1 MNLRFFNKETLLK
14 INNNLRIRGNI
25 FKKMSLPKVILKLG
39 KEKSIQRRHPWIFS
53 GAVYGVSREI
63 NDGEMVDV
71 VDSKNNHLGTGY
83 FSDKGS
89 IVVRILTFGD
99 ETFSENFWKNK
110 LQSAWYL
117 RSQILDLE
125 VTNAFR
131 VIHGEGDGIPGLIID
146 YYYKNWVIQ
155 AHSTGVFLQMEQI
168 AEAIK
173 SNFPDYC
180 ETIYC
185 KSSGTLP
192 NTGTDYFLFGNK
204 AEAVAK
210 ENNILFSVNWVEG
223 QKTGFFLDQRE
234 NRKLLGEFSKGKKV
248 LNTFCYT
255 GGFSIYAMNAGAEL
269 VTSVDISQKA
279 VDLAASN
286 MELNFPNA
294 NHKAVADDVFNFMK
308 EHTQQYDVIV
318 LDPPAFAKSIKSKHT
333 ATQAYK
339 RLNIAGL
346 KALAPNGILFT
357 FSCSQ
362 VIDDVLF
369 YNTVAAAAIE
379 TGRNIR
385 VLHKL
390 EQGPDHPTN
399 IYHPEGHYLKGL
411 VLFVE

>member
-1 MNLRFFNKETLLK
+1 
-14 INNNLRIRGNI
+14 
-25 FKKMSLPKVILKLG
+25 MSFPKVILKSG

-89 IVVRILTFGD
+89 IVVRILTFAN
-99 ETFSENFWKNK
+99 EPFSENFWNEK
-110 LQSAWYL
+110 LQSAWKL
-117 RSQILDLE
+117 RLKLLNLE

-131 VIHGEGDGIPGLIID
+131 VIHGEGDGISGLIID
-146 YYYKNWVIQ
+146 YYNKNWVIQ

-168 AEAIK
+168 TEAIK

-234 NRKLLGEFSKGKKV
+234 NRKLLGKFSKGKKV

-255 GGFSIYAMNAGAEL
+255 GGFSIYAMSAGAEL

-308 EHTQQYDVIV
+308 ENHQIYDVIV

-346 KALAPNGILFT
+346 KALAPKGILFT

>member
-1 MNLRFFNKETLLK
+1 MF
-14 INNNLRIRGNI
+14 
-25 FKKMSLPKVILKLG
+25 PKVILKSG

-63 NDGEMVDV
+63 DDGEMVDV

-99 ETFSENFWKNK
+99 ETFSENFWKDK

-117 RSQILDLE
+117 RTQILNFE

-131 VIHGEGDGIPGLIID
+131 VIHGEGDGISGLIID
-146 YYYKNWVIQ
+146 YYDKNWVIQ
-155 AHSTGVFLQMEQI
+155 AHSTGVFLQMKQI

-204 AEAVAK
+204 VEAVAK

-255 GGFSIYAMNAGAEL
+255 GGFSIYAMSAGAEL

>member
-1 MNLRFFNKETLLK
+1 MNF
-14 INNNLRIRGNI
+14 
-25 FKKMSLPKVILKLG
+25 PKVILKLG

-53 GAVYGVSREI
+53 GAVFGVSQEI
-63 NDGEMVDV
+63 NDGEMVEV
-71 VDSKNNHLGTGY
+71 VDSKNNPLGTGY

-89 IVVRILTFGD
+89 IVVRLLTFAD
-99 ETFSENFWKNK
+99 ERYSDTFWEEKLHAAWK
-110 LQSAWYL
+110 L
-117 RSQILDLE
+117 RMNLLDLE
-125 VTNAFR
+125 STNAFR

-146 YYYKNWVIQ
+146 YYDKNWVLQ
-155 AHSTGVFLQMEQI
+155 AHSSGIFLKVEEI
-168 AEAIK
+168 AKAIQTNF
-173 SNFPDYC
+173 SNYC

-192 NTGTDYFLFGNK
+192 PNTGTDFFLYGTK
-204 AEAVAK
+204 EQTIAK

-234 NRKLLGEFSKGKKV
+234 NRKLLGSFSKGKNV

-255 GGFSIYAMNAGAEL
+255 GGFSVYAMDAGAAL

-279 VDLAASN
+279 VELASKNMDLN
-286 MELNFPNA
+286 HPNS
-294 NHKAVADDVFNFMK
+294 NHKAIAEDVFHFMK
-308 EHTQQYDVIV
+308 ENHQVYDVIV

-339 RLNIAGL
+339 RLNNAGL
-346 KALAPNGILFT
+346 KALAPKGILFT

-379 TGRNIR
+379 TGRTIR

-390 EQGPDHPTN
+390 GQGPDHPTN

-411 VLFVE
+411 VLYVE

>member
-1 MNLRFFNKETLLK
+1 MF
-14 INNNLRIRGNI
+14 
-25 FKKMSLPKVILKLG
+25 PKVILKSG

-99 ETFSENFWKNK
+99 ETFSENFWATK

-117 RSQILDLE
+117 RTQLLDFE

-131 VIHGEGDGIPGLIID
+131 VIHGEGDGISGLIID
-146 YYYKNWVIQ
+146 YYDKNWVIQ

-168 AEAIK
+168 SEAIK

-204 AEAVAK
+204 VEAVAK

-255 GGFSIYAMNAGAEL
+255 GGFSIYAMSAGAEL

-308 EHTQQYDVIV
+308 ENHQIYDVIV

>member
-1 MNLRFFNKETLLK
+1 MF
-14 INNNLRIRGNI
+14 
-25 FKKMSLPKVILKLG
+25 PKVILKSG

-89 IVVRILTFGD
+89 IVVRILTFANEIFTD
-99 ETFSENFWKNK
+99 NFWKEK

-117 RSQILDLE
+117 RTQILDFE

-131 VIHGEGDGIPGLIID
+131 VIHGEGDGISGLIID
-146 YYYKNWVIQ
+146 YYDKNWVIQ
-155 AHSTGVFLQMEQI
+155 AHSTGVFLQMDKI

-173 SNFPDYC
+173 SNFPEYC

-204 AEAVAK
+204 VEVVAK
-210 ENNILFSVNWVEG
+210 ENNIMFSVNWVEG

-255 GGFSIYAMNAGAEL
+255 GGFSIYAMSAGAEL

-308 EHTQQYDVIV
+308 ENHQIYDIIV

>member
-1 MNLRFFNKETLLK
+1 
-14 INNNLRIRGNI
+14 
-25 FKKMSLPKVILKLG
+25 MSLPKVILKKG
-39 KEKSIQRRHPWIFS
+39 KEKSIQRRHPWVFS
-53 GAVYGVSREI
+53 GAVYGVTQELV
-63 NDGEMVDV
+63 DGDLVDV
-71 VDSKNNHLGTGY
+71 VDSQNQHLGTGY

-89 IVVRILTFGD
+89 IVVRLLTFGE
-99 ETFSENFWKNK
+99 ETFSENFWTEK
-110 LQSAWYL
+110 LQSAWEL
-117 RSQILDLE
+117 RLKLLNLE
-125 VTNAFR
+125 ETNAFR
-131 VIHGEGDGIPGLIID
+131 LIHGEGDGIPGLIID
-146 YYYKNWVIQ
+146 YYDKNWVIQ
-155 AHSTGVFLQMEQI
+155 AHSSGIYYAVEEI
-168 AEAIK
+168 AKAIQN
-173 SNFPDYC
+173 SFPEYC

-192 NTGTDYFLFGNK
+192 NTGTDYFLFGNNQ
-204 AEAVAK
+204 ETVAK

-234 NRKLLGEFSKGKKV
+234 NRKLLGAFSKGKKV

-255 GGFSIYAMNAGAEL
+255 GGFSIYAMRAGAEL

-279 VDLAASN
+279 VDLAAKN
-286 MELNFPNA
+286 MELNFPNS

-308 EHTQQYDVIV
+308 ENHQIYDVIV

-346 KALAPNGILFT
+346 KALAPKGILFT

-379 TGRNIR
+379 TGRTIR

-411 VLFVE
+411 VLYVE

>member
-1 MNLRFFNKETLLK
+1 
-14 INNNLRIRGNI
+14 
-25 FKKMSLPKVILKLG
+25 MSLPKVILKSG

-99 ETFSENFWKNK
+99 ETFSENFWKDK

-117 RSQILDLE
+117 RTQILDFE

-131 VIHGEGDGIPGLIID
+131 VIHGEGDGVSGLIID
-146 YYYKNWVIQ
+146 YYDKNWVIQ
-155 AHSTGVFLQMEQI
+155 AHSTGVFLQMAEI
-168 AEAIK
+168 AKAIQT
-173 SNFPDYC
+173 NFSDFC

-192 NTGTDYFLFGNK
+192 NRGTDYFLFGNK

-255 GGFSIYAMNAGAEL
+255 GGFSIYAMSAGAEL

-308 EHTQQYDVIV
+308 ENHQIYDVIV

>member
-1 MNLRFFNKETLLK
+1 
-14 INNNLRIRGNI
+14 
-25 FKKMSLPKVILKLG
+25 MSLPKVILKSG

-71 VDSKNNHLGTGY
+71 VDSKNQHLGTGY

-99 ETFSENFWKNK
+99 ETFSENFWNKK
-110 LQSAWYL
+110 LQSAWEL
-117 RSQILDLE
+117 RLKILNLE

-131 VIHGEGDGIPGLIID
+131 VIHGEGDGISGLIID
-146 YYYKNWVIQ
+146 YYDKNWVIQ

-204 AEAVAK
+204 AEAVAR

-255 GGFSIYAMNAGAEL
+255 GGFSIYAMSAGAEL

-308 EHTQQYDVIV
+308 EHTKQYDVIV

>member
-1 MNLRFFNKETLLK
+1 MF
-14 INNNLRIRGNI
+14 
-25 FKKMSLPKVILKLG
+25 PKVILKSG

-63 NDGEMVDV
+63 NDGEMVDI

-99 ETFSENFWKNK
+99 ETFSENFWKDK

-117 RSQILDLE
+117 RTQILDFE

-131 VIHGEGDGIPGLIID
+131 VIHGEGDGISGLIID
-146 YYYKNWVIQ
+146 YYDKNWVIQ
-155 AHSTGVFLQMEQI
+155 AHSTGVFLQMEKI

>member
-1 MNLRFFNKETLLK
+1 
-14 INNNLRIRGNI
+14 
-25 FKKMSLPKVILKLG
+25 MSLPKVILKSG

-99 ETFSENFWKNK
+99 ETFSENFWATK

-117 RSQILDLE
+117 RTQILDFE

-131 VIHGEGDGIPGLIID
+131 VIHGEGDGISGLIID
-146 YYYKNWVIQ
+146 YYDKNWVIQ
-155 AHSTGVFLQMEQI
+155 AHSTGVFLQMDKI

-180 ETIYC
+180 DTIYC

-204 AEAVAK
+204 VEAVAK

-255 GGFSIYAMNAGAEL
+255 GGFSIYAMSAGAKL

>member
-1 MNLRFFNKETLLK
+1 
-14 INNNLRIRGNI
+14 
-25 FKKMSLPKVILKLG
+25 MSLPKVILKSG

-63 NDGEMVDV
+63 YDGEMVDV

-83 FSDKGS
+83 FSNKGS

-99 ETFSENFWKNK
+99 ETFSENFWTEK
-110 LQSAWYL
+110 LQSAWNL
-117 RSQILDLE
+117 RLKLLDLD

-146 YYYKNWVIQ
+146 YYDKNWVIQ
-155 AHSTGVFLQMEQI
+155 AHSIGIFLQMEQI

-173 SNFPDYC
+173 SNFSEYC

-204 AEAVAK
+204 VEAVAK

-234 NRKLLGEFSKGKKV
+234 NRKLLGKFSKGKKV

-255 GGFSIYAMNAGAEL
+255 GGFSIYAMSAGAEL

>member
-1 MNLRFFNKETLLK
+1 MRAK
-14 INNNLRIRGNI
+14 I
-25 FKKMSLPKVILKLG
+25 ILKQG
-39 KEKSIQRRHPWIFS
+39 KEKSILRRHPWVFS
-53 GAVYGVSREI
+53 GAVYGVSQEVQ
-63 NDGEMVDV
+63 DGEIIDV
-71 VDSKNNHLGTGY
+71 VDYQNKHLGTGY

-89 IVVRILTFGD
+89 IVVRLLTFGE
-99 ETFSENFWKNK
+99 ETFSENFWNTK
-110 LQSAWYL
+110 LQAAWNL
-117 RSQILDLE
+117 RLKLLNLE
-125 VTNAFR
+125 TTNAFR

-146 YYYKNWVIQ
+146 YYDKNWVLQ
-155 AHSTGVFLQMEQI
+155 AHSFGIFLQIKEI
-168 AEAIK
+168 ADAIK
-173 SNFPDYC
+173 ISFPNFC

-192 NTGTDYFLFGNK
+192 NTGTDYFLFGDK
-204 AEAVAK
+204 TETIAK
-210 ENNILFSVNWVEG
+210 ENNILFTVNWVEG
-223 QKTGFFLDQRE
+223 QKTGFFLDQRN
-234 NRKLLGEFSKGKKV
+234 NRKLLGQFSKDKKV

-255 GGFSIYAMNAGAEL
+255 GGFSVYAMQAEAAL

-279 VDLAASN
+279 VDLAAKN
-286 MELNFPNA
+286 MELNFPNT
-294 NHKAVADDVFNFMK
+294 NHNAVADDVFNFMK
-308 EHTQQYDVIV
+308 ENHQIYDVIV

-379 TGRNIR
+379 SGRNIR

>member
-1 MNLRFFNKETLLK
+1 
-14 INNNLRIRGNI
+14 
-25 FKKMSLPKVILKLG
+25 MSFPKVILKSG

-99 ETFSENFWKNK
+99 ETFSENFWKDK

-117 RSQILDLE
+117 RTQILDFE

-131 VIHGEGDGIPGLIID
+131 VIHGEGDGISGLIID
-146 YYYKNWVIQ
+146 YYDKNWVIQ

-204 AEAVAK
+204 VEAVAK

-255 GGFSIYAMNAGAEL
+255 GGFSIYAMCAGAEL

-286 MELNFPNA
+286 MELNFPKA
-294 NHKAVADDVFNFMK
+294 NHTSVADDVFNFMK

>member
-1 MNLRFFNKETLLK
+1 
-14 INNNLRIRGNI
+14 
-25 FKKMSLPKVILKLG
+25 MSFPKVILKSG

-99 ETFSENFWKNK
+99 ETFSENFWNEK
-110 LQSAWYL
+110 LQSAWEL
-117 RSQILDLE
+117 RLKLLNFE

-131 VIHGEGDGIPGLIID
+131 VIHGEGDGISGLIID
-146 YYYKNWVIQ
+146 YYDKNWVIQ

-234 NRKLLGEFSKGKKV
+234 NRKLLGEFSKDKKV

-255 GGFSIYAMNAGAEL
+255 GGFSIYAMSAGAEL

-308 EHTQQYDVIV
+308 ENHQIYDVIV

>member
-1 MNLRFFNKETLLK
+1 MF
-14 INNNLRIRGNI
+14 
-25 FKKMSLPKVILKLG
+25 PKVILKSG

-89 IVVRILTFGD
+89 IVVRILTFGE
-99 ETFSENFWKNK
+99 ETFSENFWAAK

-117 RSQILDLE
+117 RTQLLDFE

-131 VIHGEGDGIPGLIID
+131 VIHGEGDGISGLIID
-146 YYYKNWVIQ
+146 YYDKNWVIQ
-155 AHSTGVFLQMEQI
+155 AHSTGVFLQMEEI
-168 AEAIK
+168 AKAIQT
-173 SNFPDYC
+173 NFPDYC

-234 NRKLLGEFSKGKKV
+234 NRKLLGEFSIGKKV

-255 GGFSIYAMNAGAEL
+255 GGFSIYAMSAGAEL

-286 MELNFPNA
+286 MELNFPNS

-308 EHTQQYDVIV
+308 ENHQIYDVIV

>member
-1 MNLRFFNKETLLK
+1 
-14 INNNLRIRGNI
+14 
-25 FKKMSLPKVILKLG
+25 MSYPKVILKPG
-39 KEKSIQRRHPWIFS
+39 KEKSVQRRHPWVFS
-53 GAVYGVSREI
+53 GAVYGVSQEL

-71 VDSKNNHLGTGY
+71 VDSNNKHLATGY
-83 FSDKGS
+83 FSDRGS
-89 IVVRILTFGD
+89 IVVRMLTFGKEVFD
-99 ETFSENFWKNK
+99 KNFWADK
-110 LQSAWYL
+110 LKSAWEL
-117 RSQILDLE
+117 RLKLLKLDE
-125 VTNAFR
+125 TNAFR
-131 VIHGEGDGIPGLIID
+131 LIHGEGDGIPGLIID
-146 YYYKNWVIQ
+146 YYDKNWVLQ
-155 AHSTGVFLQMEQI
+155 AHSSGIYFQLEQI

-173 SNFPDYC
+173 TNFADYC

-192 NTGTDYFLFGNK
+192 NTGKDFFLYGDK
-204 AEAVAK
+204 PETVAK
-210 ENNILFSVNWVEG
+210 ENNILFAVNWVEG
-223 QKTGFFLDQRE
+223 QKTGFFLDQRD
-234 NRKLLGEFSKGKKV
+234 NRKLLAHYAHEKRV

-255 GGFSIYAMNAGAEL
+255 GGFSIYAMSAGAQL
-269 VTSVDISQKA
+269 VTSVDISEKA
-279 VDLAASN
+279 VALAERN
-286 MELNFPNA
+286 MELNYDDC
-294 NHKAVADDVFNFMK
+294 NHEAVASDVFDFLK
-308 EHTQQYDVIV
+308 EHNQQYDLIV

-346 KALAPNGILFT
+346 KALAPKGILFT

-390 EQGPDHPTN
+390 SQGPDHPTN

-411 VLFVE
+411 VLYVE

>member
-1 MNLRFFNKETLLK
+1 MF
-14 INNNLRIRGNI
+14 
-25 FKKMSLPKVILKLG
+25 PKVILKSG

-99 ETFSENFWKNK
+99 ETFSENFWKDK

-117 RSQILDLE
+117 RTQILDFE

-131 VIHGEGDGIPGLIID
+131 VIHGEGDGISGLIID
-146 YYYKNWVIQ
+146 YYDKNWVIQ
-155 AHSTGVFLQMEQI
+155 AHSTGVFLQMKQI

-204 AEAVAK
+204 VEAVAK

-255 GGFSIYAMNAGAEL
+255 GGFSIYAMSAGAEL

>member
-1 MNLRFFNKETLLK
+1 MF
-14 INNNLRIRGNI
+14 
-25 FKKMSLPKVILKLG
+25 PKVILKSG

-53 GAVYGVSREI
+53 GAVYGVSREL

-71 VDSKNNHLGTGY
+71 VDSKNIHLGTGY

-89 IVVRILTFGD
+89 IVVRILTFGK
-99 ETFSENFWKNK
+99 ETFSDTFWKDK

-117 RSQILDLE
+117 RTQLLDFE

-146 YYYKNWVIQ
+146 YYDKNWVIQ
-155 AHSTGVFLQMEQI
+155 AHSTGIFLQMEQI

-173 SNFPDYC
+173 VNFPAHC

-192 NTGTDYFLFGNK
+192 NTGTDYFLVGTK
-204 AEAVAK
+204 AETVAK

-234 NRKLLGEFSKGKKV
+234 NRKLLGQFSKGKKV

-255 GGFSIYAMNAGAEL
+255 GGFSIYAMSAGAEL

-308 EHTQQYDVIV
+308 ENHQIYDVIV
-318 LDPPAFAKSIKSKHT
+318 LDPPAFAKSIKCKHT

-379 TGRNIR
+379 TGRSIR
-385 VLHKL
+385 VLH
-390 EQGPDHPTN
+390 
-399 IYHPEGHYLKGL
+399 
-411 VLFVE
+411 

>member
-1 MNLRFFNKETLLK
+1 
-14 INNNLRIRGNI
+14 
-25 FKKMSLPKVILKLG
+25 MSFPKVILKSG

-89 IVVRILTFGD
+89 IVVRILTFAN
-99 ETFSENFWKNK
+99 ETFSENFWNEK
-110 LQSAWYL
+110 LQSAWEL
-117 RSQILDLE
+117 RLKLLNLE
-125 VTNAFR
+125 VTNGFR

-146 YYYKNWVIQ
+146 YYDKNWVIQ
-155 AHSTGVFLQMEQI
+155 AHSTGIFLQMEQI

-173 SNFPDYC
+173 SNFPNYC
-180 ETIYC
+180 DTIYC

-210 ENNILFSVNWVEG
+210 ENNILFSINWVEG

-234 NRKLLGEFSKGKKV
+234 NRKLLGEFSKDKKV

-255 GGFSIYAMNAGAEL
+255 GGFSIYAMNSGAEL

-279 VDLAASN
+279 VDLAARN

-308 EHTQQYDVIV
+308 ENHQIYDVIV

-346 KALAPNGILFT
+346 KALAPKGILFT

>member
-1 MNLRFFNKETLLK
+1 MRT
-14 INNNLRIRGNI
+14 
-25 FKKMSLPKVILKLG
+25 KVILKSG
-39 KEKSIQRRHPWIFS
+39 KEKSIQRRHPWVFS
-53 GAVYGVSREI
+53 GAVYGVTQEL
-63 NDGEMVDV
+63 NDGDLVDV
-71 VDSKNNHLGTGY
+71 VDSQNQHLGTGY

-89 IVVRILTFGD
+89 IVVRLLTFGTEPFS
-99 ETFSENFWKNK
+99 ETFWKEK
-110 LQSAWYL
+110 LQSAWEL
-117 RSQILDLE
+117 RLKLLNIE
-125 VTNAFR
+125 FTNAFR

-146 YYYKNWVIQ
+146 YYDKNWVIQ
-155 AHSTGVFLQMEQI
+155 AHSTGIFLQIDQI
-168 AEAIK
+168 SEAIR
-173 SNFPDYC
+173 SNFSDYC

-192 NTGTDYFLFGNK
+192 NTGTDYFLFGTNS
-204 AEAVAK
+204 ETVAK
-210 ENNILFSVNWVEG
+210 ENGILFSVNWVEG

-234 NRKLLGEFSKGKKV
+234 NRKLLGDFSKGKKV

-286 MELNFPNA
+286 MELNFPKA

-308 EHTQQYDVIV
+308 ENHQIYDVIV

-346 KALAPNGILFT
+346 KALAPKGILFT

-411 VLFVE
+411 VLYVE

>member
-1 MNLRFFNKETLLK
+1 
-14 INNNLRIRGNI
+14 
-25 FKKMSLPKVILKLG
+25 MSFPKVILKKG
-39 KEKSIQRRHPWIFS
+39 KEKSILRRHPWVFS
-53 GAVYGVSREI
+53 GAVYGVTQEI
-63 NDGEMVDV
+63 EDGAMVDV
-71 VDSKNNHLGTGY
+71 VDADNQHLGTGY

-89 IVVRILTFGD
+89 IVVRLLTFAK
-99 ETFSENFWKNK
+99 ETFSTTFWKDK
-110 LQSAWYL
+110 LQLAWQL
-117 RSQILDLE
+117 RLQLLDLE
-125 VTNAFR
+125 QTNAFR
-131 VIHGEGDGIPGLIID
+131 VIHGEGDGVPGLIID
-146 YYYKNWVIQ
+146 YYNKCWVIQ
-155 AHSTGVFLQMEQI
+155 AHATGIYQQMDAI
-168 AEAIK
+168 ATAIK
-173 SNFPDYC
+173 ENFPAYC
-180 ETIYC
+180 EVIYC

-192 NTGTDYFLFGNK
+192 NTGTDYFLYGDQ
-204 AEAVAK
+204 AETVAK
-210 ENNILFSVNWVEG
+210 ENGILFAVNWVEG
-223 QKTGFFLDQRE
+223 QKTGFFLDQRD
-234 NRKLLGEFSKGKKV
+234 NRQLLATFSKGKKV

-255 GGFSIYAMNAGAEL
+255 GGFSIYAMSAGAEL

-279 VDLAASN
+279 VDLAAKN
-286 MELNFPNA
+286 MELNFPTS

-308 EHTQQYDVIV
+308 ENHQIYDVIV

-346 KALAPNGILFT
+346 KALAPKGILFT

-411 VLFVE
+411 VLYVE

>member
-1 MNLRFFNKETLLK
+1 MNY
-14 INNNLRIRGNI
+14 
-25 FKKMSLPKVILKLG
+25 PKVILKSG
-39 KEKSIQRRHPWIFS
+39 KEKSIQRRHPWVFS
-53 GAVYGVSREI
+53 GAVYGVTQEI
-63 NDGEMVDV
+63 SDGEMVDV
-71 VDSKNNHLGTGY
+71 VDSQNNHLGTGY

-89 IVVRILTFGD
+89 IVVRLLTFGKEKFD
-99 ETFSENFWKNK
+99 KDFWKQK
-110 LQSAWYL
+110 LTSAWEL
-117 RSQILDLE
+117 RLKLLNIE
-125 VTNAFR
+125 ETNAFR

-146 YYYKNWVIQ
+146 YYDKNWVIQ
-155 AHSTGVFLQMEQI
+155 AHSSGIYFQMEKI
-168 AEAIK
+168 AEAIQ
-173 SNFPDYC
+173 SNFKEFC

-204 AEAVAK
+204 AETIAK
-210 ENNILFSVNWVEG
+210 ENTILFSVNWVEG
-223 QKTGFFLDQRE
+223 QKTGFFLDQRD
-234 NRKLLGEFSKGKKV
+234 NRKLLKEFSKGKKV

-255 GGFSIYAMNAGAEL
+255 GGFSIYAMSAGAEL

-279 VDLAASN
+279 VDLASKN
-286 MELNFPNA
+286 MELNFPKS

-308 EHTQQYDVIV
+308 ENHQIYDVIV

>member
-1 MNLRFFNKETLLK
+1 MRA
-14 INNNLRIRGNI
+14 
-25 FKKMSLPKVILKLG
+25 KVILKSG
-39 KEKSIQRRHPWIFS
+39 KEKSIQRRHPWVFS
-53 GAVYGVSREI
+53 GAVYGVTQEL
-63 NDGEMVDV
+63 NDGDLVDV
-71 VDSKNNHLGTGY
+71 VDAQNQHLGTGY

-89 IVVRILTFGD
+89 IVVRLLTFG
-99 ETFSENFWKNK
+99 EEIFSDNFWNEK
-110 LQSAWYL
+110 LQSAWNL
-117 RSQILDLE
+117 RLKLLNIE
-125 VTNAFR
+125 ETNAFR

-146 YYYKNWVIQ
+146 YYNKNWVIQ
-155 AHSTGVFLQMEQI
+155 AHSTGIFLQMEKI
-168 AEAIK
+168 AKAIQT
-173 SNFPDYC
+173 NFPDYC

-192 NTGTDYFLFGNK
+192 NTGTDYFLFGNNS
-204 AEAVAK
+204 ETVAK

-223 QKTGFFLDQRE
+223 QKTGFFLDQRD
-234 NRKLLGEFSKGKKV
+234 NRKLLGEFSKDKKV

-255 GGFSIYAMNAGAEL
+255 GGFSIYAMSAGAEL

-279 VDLAASN
+279 VDLATSN

-294 NHKAVADDVFNFMK
+294 NHKAVADDVFNFMR
-308 EHTQQYDVIV
+308 ENHQIYDVII

>member
-1 MNLRFFNKETLLK
+1 MQLEK
-14 INNNLRIRGNI
+14 I
-25 FKKMSLPKVILKLG
+25 S
-39 KEKSIQRRHPWIFS
+39 
-53 GAVYGVSREI
+53 
-63 NDGEMVDV
+63 
-71 VDSKNNHLGTGY
+71 
-83 FSDKGS
+83 
-89 IVVRILTFGD
+89 
-99 ETFSENFWKNK
+99 
-110 LQSAWYL
+110 
-117 RSQILDLE
+117 
-125 VTNAFR
+125 
-131 VIHGEGDGIPGLIID
+131 
-146 YYYKNWVIQ
+146 
-155 AHSTGVFLQMEQI
+155 
-168 AEAIK
+168 EAIQT
-173 SNFPDYC
+173 NFPEDC

-185 KSSGTLP
+185 KSAATLP
-192 NTGTDYFLFGNK
+192 NTGADYFLLGNI
-204 AEAVAK
+204 AETIAK

-255 GGFSIYAMNAGAEL
+255 GGFSIYAMSAGAEL

-286 MELNFPNA
+286 MEINFPNA
-294 NHKAVADDVFNFMK
+294 NHTAVADDVFNFMR
-308 EHTQQYDVIV
+308 EHNQQYDVIV

-379 TGRNIR
+379 SGRNIR

-390 EQGPDHPTN
+390 GQGPDHPTN

>member
-1 MNLRFFNKETLLK
+1 
-14 INNNLRIRGNI
+14 
-25 FKKMSLPKVILKLG
+25 MSLPKVILKSG

-71 VDSKNNHLGTGY
+71 VDSKNQHLGTGY

-89 IVVRILTFGD
+89 IVVRILAFGD
-99 ETFSENFWKNK
+99 EPFSENFWAAK
-110 LQSAWYL
+110 LQSAWEL
-117 RSQILDLE
+117 RWKLLDLE

-146 YYYKNWVIQ
+146 YYDKNWVIQ
-155 AHSTGVFLQMEQI
+155 AHSTGIFLQIEKI
-168 AEAIK
+168 AEAIQ
-173 SNFPDYC
+173 SNFSTYC

-204 AEAVAK
+204 AATVAR

-223 QKTGFFLDQRE
+223 QKTGFFLDQRD
-234 NRKLLGEFSKGKKV
+234 NRKLLGEFSKDKKV

-255 GGFSIYAMNAGAEL
+255 GGFSIYAMSAGAEL

-294 NHKAVADDVFNFMK
+294 NHQAVADDVFNFMK
-308 EHTQQYDVIV
+308 ENHQIYDVIV

>member
-1 MNLRFFNKETLLK
+1 
-14 INNNLRIRGNI
+14 
-25 FKKMSLPKVILKLG
+25 MSFPKVILKSG

-89 IVVRILTFGD
+89 IVVRILTYGD
-99 ETFSENFWKNK
+99 ETFSDNFWKEK

-117 RSQILDLE
+117 RTQILDFE

-131 VIHGEGDGIPGLIID
+131 VIHGEGDGISGLIID
-146 YYYKNWVIQ
+146 YYDKNWVIQ
-155 AHSTGVFLQMEQI
+155 AHSTGVFLQMKQI

-173 SNFPDYC
+173 SNFPEYC

-204 AEAVAK
+204 VEAVAK

-255 GGFSIYAMNAGAEL
+255 GGFSIYAMSAGAEL

-286 MELNFPNA
+286 MELNFPKA

-308 EHTQQYDVIV
+308 ENHLIYDVIV

>member
-1 MNLRFFNKETLLK
+1 MF
-14 INNNLRIRGNI
+14 
-25 FKKMSLPKVILKLG
+25 PKVILKSG

-71 VDSKNNHLGTGY
+71 VDSKNNHIGTGY

-89 IVVRILTFGD
+89 IVVRILTYGD
-99 ETFSENFWKNK
+99 ETFSDNFWKEK

-117 RSQILDLE
+117 RTQILDFE

-131 VIHGEGDGIPGLIID
+131 VIHGEGDGISGLIID
-146 YYYKNWVIQ
+146 YYDKNWVIQ
-155 AHSTGVFLQMEQI
+155 AHSTGVFLQMDKI

-173 SNFPDYC
+173 SNFPEYC

-204 AEAVAK
+204 VEVVAK
-210 ENNILFSVNWVEG
+210 ENNIMFSVNWVEG

-255 GGFSIYAMNAGAEL
+255 GGFSIYAMSAGAEL

-308 EHTQQYDVIV
+308 ENHQIYDIIV

>member
-1 MNLRFFNKETLLK
+1 
-14 INNNLRIRGNI
+14 
-25 FKKMSLPKVILKLG
+25 MSFPKVILKSG
-39 KEKSIQRRHPWIFS
+39 KEKSIQRRHPWVFS
-53 GAVYGVSREI
+53 GAVYGVTQELK
-63 NDGEMVDV
+63 DGEMVDV

-89 IVVRILTFGD
+89 IVVRILTFGT
-99 ETFSENFWKNK
+99 ETFSETFWNEK
-110 LQSAWYL
+110 LQSAWQL
-117 RSQILDLE
+117 RIKLLDLN

-146 YYYKNWVIQ
+146 YYDKNWVIQ
-155 AHSTGVFLQMEQI
+155 AHSTGIFLQMEKI

-173 SNFPDYC
+173 TSFPDNC

-192 NTGTDYFLFGNK
+192 NTGTDYFLFGTK
-204 AEAVAK
+204 SDTVAK
-210 ENNILFSVNWVEG
+210 ENNIQFSVNWVEG
-223 QKTGFFLDQRE
+223 QKTGFFLDQRD

-255 GGFSIYAMNAGAEL
+255 GGFSIYAMSAGAEL

-286 MELNFPNA
+286 MELNFPKS

-308 EHTQQYDVIV
+308 ENHQIYDVIV

>member
-1 MNLRFFNKETLLK
+1 
-14 INNNLRIRGNI
+14 
-25 FKKMSLPKVILKLG
+25 MSLPKVILKSG

-63 NDGEMVDV
+63 NDGEMVDI
-71 VDSKNNHLGTGY
+71 VDSKSNHLGTGY

-89 IVVRILTFGD
+89 IVVRILAFGD
-99 ETFSENFWKNK
+99 ESFSENFWASK
-110 LQSAWYL
+110 LQSAWEL
-117 RSQILDLE
+117 RWKLLDLE

-146 YYYKNWVIQ
+146 YYDKNWVIQ
-155 AHSTGVFLQMEQI
+155 AHSTGIFLQIEKI
-168 AEAIK
+168 AEAIQ
-173 SNFPDYC
+173 SNFATYC

-204 AEAVAK
+204 AATVAR
-210 ENNILFSVNWVEG
+210 ENNILFSVYWVEG
-223 QKTGFFLDQRE
+223 QKTGFFLDQRD
-234 NRKLLGEFSKGKKV
+234 NRKLLGEFSKDKKV

-255 GGFSIYAMNAGAEL
+255 GGFSIYAMSAGAEL

-294 NHKAVADDVFNFMK
+294 NHQAVADDVFNFMK
-308 EHTQQYDVIV
+308 ENHQIYDVIV